1 MSYRPPFFFN
11 TQQLSQS
18 QQTSPGQQQSQ
29 QPQPLVQS
37 SPTVASYQAP
47 LPAVAPWHQHQQQT
61 VYRSDIGTKYVYD
74 NANQTSI
81 SANRTAIS
89 VNPTSHL
96 SMTDSLQTTPNRQG
110 QTVGNVSS
118 SVISTPPPMASGD
131 ISLSTPVSKSVCPN
145 VSTSPK
151 EEEMFYLAIPQSHM
165 NRAEVKSLLA
175 EGEDR
180 KDLSPIKSELTDV
193 PVQEQEETVE
203 SSMIS
208 TTGPILDPSVVPEG
222 QGLVDG

>member
-47 LPAVAPWHQHQQQT
+47 LPAVAPLHQHQQQT
-61 VYRSDIGTKYVYD
+61 VYRSDIGTRYVYD

-96 SMTDSLQTTPNRQG
+96 STTDSLQTTPNRQG

-131 ISLSTPVSKSVCPN
+131 ISLSTPVSKSVRPN

-180 KDLSPIKSELTDV
+180 KDLSPVKSEPTDV

>member
-1 MSYRPPFFFN
+1 M
-11 TQQLSQS
+11 
-18 QQTSPGQQQSQ
+18 
-29 QPQPLVQS
+29 
-37 SPTVASYQAP
+37 
-47 LPAVAPWHQHQQQT
+47 
-61 VYRSDIGTKYVYD
+61 I
-74 NANQTSI
+74 
-81 SANRTAIS
+81 
-89 VNPTSHL
+89 
-96 SMTDSLQTTPNRQG
+96 DSLQTTPNRQG

-151 EEEMFYLAIPQSHM
+151 EEEMFYLTIPQSHM
-165 NRAEVKSLLA
+165 NRAEVKSLLS
-175 EGEDR
+175 EGEAK
-180 KDLSPIKSELTDV
+180 KDLSPVKSELTDV

-203 SSMIS
+203 SSTIS